1 MVSRCAGVMLVVVLG
16 VVGTASAHT
25 TATSGLRGHVTR
37 SPITPVCV
45 QGVPCSA
52 PAKNT
57 RLVFFRSGRTRSTRT
72 DERGRYRIA
81 LAPGWWN
88 VRTGVAPRIGSG
100 MSPTRVRIL
109 AGRFRVVDFDID
121 TGIR

>member
-1 MVSRCAGVMLVVVLG
+1 LALTVFGA
-16 VVGTASAHT
+16 ASAH
-25 TATSGLRGHVTR
+25 ATEASGLRGHVTR

-57 RLVFFRSGRTRSTRT
+57 RLVFFRKARTIRTRT

-88 VRTGVAPRIGSG
+88 VRTATAPRIGSG
-100 MSPTRVRIL
+100 ISPTRVRVL
-109 AGRFRVVDFDID
+109 AGRFRIVDFDID